1 MRTRQPSAITTIVAI
16 CVLAGITASTHGEA
30 PANVKWV
37 GVGDHRIIV
46 RVTPVSLDEGRD
58 EDELVAITEI
68 DLNQIV
74 PDLDQGAYVDLHS
87 LQVMRL
93 NSQTGEAEPY
103 DNNAYQKSPSDR
115 PFRYYDSALSD
126 DYPTNRSYLSLRILR
141 GQSPF
146 AEHKIPFGH
155 RAFNP
160 AVRSRRG
167 KLAWMHTQKGAEPA
181 DYAIYFNVVE
191 GSYPALNPPA
201 GFIGD
206 GSNRVIS
213 EYPNYAGLPG
223 NNAGCLV
230 DWNNDG
236 LHDFVCG
243 AASGYVVVY
252 KNTGTAAEPRFQS
265 RSILCD
271 AAGQPIDVGYDA
283 FPHVTDW
290 NADGMKD
297 LLIGAEKGCIAY
309 YRNMGSD
316 AEPVLKY
323 VGLVQADDEL
333 LITPN
338 WPIAELEGKGRG
350 NTFKEDYVAIPF
362 AVDWDGDGD
371 TDLLA
376 GGFVTGL
383 IFYFENVGRNDDGSP
398 KLTARGLM
406 RLDESNQPI
415 DTAWGAA
422 PVAVDIDHDGDLD
435 LICGATPVTP
445 KAGGR
450 NDPTANLLYFEN
462 VGTRK
467 EPRLVARPFPSTT
480 KAPAGGTLTV
490 SVVDW
495 NHDGLL
501 DLGLVSRSAQLFLVP
516 NAGSKQSPRFDTDV
530 KPVHADWNNA
540 QLPRGRY
547 IDWDDDGRPDLLNG
561 FTVRRNT
568 GEGLPG
574 FFASSISLLPRGQR
588 IRHPVLHGDENPGI
602 IVYDFD
608 RDGDYDCIYG
618 GHSGHVWL
626 HRNRGSN
633 EKPDWD
639 LAGVYLR
646 LTTGARMKVGLPAGV
661 EPEKFDFVVLQGA
674 RPKPA
679 AGDFSGDGVTDLVI
693 SDTYGKVRLFVNVGT
708 GKDPVFSEP
717 TEIFTYANRL
727 QIESVNWNN
736 DGRQDLLLIM
746 GEKVQL
752 LESQAN
758 VGEIAAGK
766 LAFKAPQTIGLPRT
780 LGGYVDVSIVDFN
793 GDGDDDFIYRTSHRL
808 TCFAEGSFLKHG
820 YCLASQV
827 SASRKNQ

>member
-1 MRTRQPSAITTIVAI
+1 MNNTVIPRVSIFISCNAAFW
-16 CVLAGITASTHGEA
+16 VLAGIIASAHGE
-30 PANVKWV
+30 PSANVAWN
-37 GVGDHRIIV
+37 GEGDYRIIASV
-46 RVTPVSLDEGRD
+46 APVSLDEGRD

-68 DLNQIV
+68 DLSQIV
-74 PDLDQGAYVDLHS
+74 PEIAQGAYIDLHS

-93 NSQTGEAEPY
+93 NSQTGEVEPY
-103 DNNAYQKSPSDR
+103 NNNAYQKSPSDR

-126 DYPTNRSYLSLRILR
+126 DYPTNRSYLSLRVLR
-141 GQSPF
+141 DQSPF
-146 AEHKIPFGH
+146 AEQKIPFGH

-167 KLAWMHTQKGAEPA
+167 KLAWMHTQKGSKSTQ
-181 DYAIYFNVVE
+181 YAIYFNAVE
-191 GSYPALNPPA
+191 ASHLALNPPA

-206 GSNRVIS
+206 GSNRVLR

-223 NNAGCLV
+223 NNAGCLA

-243 AASGYVVVY
+243 AASGYLVVFQ
-252 KNTGTAAEPRFQS
+252 NTGTTTEPRFQS
-265 RSILCD
+265 RSVLSD
-271 AAGQPIDVGYDA
+271 AEGKPIDVGYDA

-309 YRNMGSD
+309 YQNIGSD
-316 AEPVLKY
+316 AKPVLKY
-323 VGLVQADDEL
+323 VGLIQADEKP

-350 NTFKEDYVAIPF
+350 NTFKEDYVAIPC
-362 AVDWDGDGD
+362 AVDWDDDGD

-383 IFYFENVGRNDDGSP
+383 IFYFENVGRNDDGTP
-398 KLTARGLM
+398 NLTARGLL
-406 RLDESNQPI
+406 RLDDTNEPI

-422 PVAVDIDHDGDLD
+422 PVAVDIDRDGDLD

-445 KAGGR
+445 TAGGR
-450 NDPTANLLYFEN
+450 NDPSANLLLFEN

-467 EPRLVARPFPSTT
+467 EPRLVARPFPSTI

-490 SVVDW
+490 SVADW

-501 DLGLVSRSAQLFLVP
+501 DLGLVARSAQLFLVP
-516 NAGSKQSPRFDTDV
+516 NVGSKRSPKFDTDV
-530 KPVHADWNNA
+530 KPVQADWNNA

-547 IDWDDDGRPDLLNG
+547 IDWDSDGHPDLLSG

-574 FFASSISLLPRGQR
+574 FFTSSIGLLPRGQH
-588 IRHPVLHGDENPGI
+588 IRHPVKHGDENPGI

-608 RDGDYDCIYG
+608 QDEDFDCIYG
-618 GHSGHVWL
+618 GHSGHIWL

-633 EKPDWD
+633 AKPDWD
-639 LAGVYLR
+639 LQGVHLR
-646 LTTGARMKVGLPAGV
+646 LSTGALMKVGLPAGV
-661 EPEKFDFVVLQGA
+661 EPVKFDFTVLQGA
-674 RPKPA
+674 RPKLA
-679 AGDFSGDGVTDLVI
+679 AGDFSGDEVTDLVV

-708 GKDPVFSEP
+708 NEDPLFSEP
-717 TEIFTYANRL
+717 KEIFTHANRL

-752 LESQAN
+752 LESQA
-758 VGEIAAGK
+758 GE
-766 LAFKAPQTIGLPRT
+766 LTFKEPHTIDLPRT
-780 LGGYVDVSIVDFN
+780 LGGYVDVSVVDFN

-820 YCLASQV
+820 YCI
-827 SASRKNQ
+827 ASRISVTKRNQ